1 MRRTIVLTTV
11 IAMLLAVAAP
21 AGARRESLRGPDPAV
36 WLSDPDGDD
45 GDSGIEQ
52 FDPVDG
58 ARGFAVVGRRAARI
72 AVRTTGLAPRHTYT
86 MWIVY
91 FNDATRCEGDEGCN
105 GADFDQAGAGVVYG
119 TGRIASSNGTARFA
133 ARLRAGEGSDVVG
146 NTPPPP
152 FATAAYEPGP
162 HNEFHVVLR
171 SHGPIIP
178 GQVVDQLTTFNGG
191 CEVQV
196 GPPPEQV
203 GDFPVP
209 SAAGE
214 CGDVQLHVFS

>member
-1 MRRTIVLTTV
+1 MRRTIVLTSV
-11 IAMLLAVAAP
+11 MVMLLAVAAP
-21 AGARRESLRGPDPAV
+21 AAAHRGHLRGPDPAM
-36 WLSDPDGDD
+36 WLSDPDGVD

-72 AVRTTGLAPRHTYT
+72 ALRTTGLEPRHTYT

-105 GADFDQAGAGVVYG
+105 GEDFDRAGAGVVYG
-119 TGRIASSNGTARFA
+119 SGRIARHDGTARFVT
-133 ARLRAGEGSDVVG
+133 RLRAGTGADVVG

-178 GQVVDQLTTFNGG
+178 GELFDQLTTFNGG

-196 GPPPEQV
+196 GPLPEQV

-209 SAAGE
+209 MKAGE
-214 CGDVQLHVFS
+214 CGDIQLHVFS